1 MADKR
6 IDVSQ
11 LSEKELQQ
19 VHNEVLQT
27 LATRVRAGGVGPI
40 ADYDRHSSG
49 HSRSG
54 GGIAFGHPQ
63 EVLPA
68 EVARVAPKTRRT
80 T

>member
-1 MADKR
+1 MPEKQ
-6 IDVSQ
+6 IDVSK
-11 LSEKELQQ
+11 LTDKELQQ

-40 ADYDRHSSG
+40 ADYDRHGSG

-54 GGIAFGHPQ
+54 GGIVFGQPQ

-68 EVARVAPKTRRT
+68 EVARVSPSKARR
-80 T
+80 